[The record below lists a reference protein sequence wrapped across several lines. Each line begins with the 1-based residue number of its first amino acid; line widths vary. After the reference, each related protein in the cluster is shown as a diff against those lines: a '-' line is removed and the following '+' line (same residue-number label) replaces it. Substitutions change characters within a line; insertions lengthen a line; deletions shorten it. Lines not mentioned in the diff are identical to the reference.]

1 MQTSKTIL
9 SIAISMLFITS
20 CQNDNNTSDD
30 AQGSTDL
37 TYVPTEDRKPSFIK
51 PPILEKEIAFENFTI
66 DAQKDEEIT
75 TENGTKIT
83 IYKNSLVDED
93 GNAVSGKVEI
103 NYRDYHNPLEVY
115 LSGIPMNYDS
125 AGVEYVFETAGM
137 FELKASQG
145 GKEISLKQDGK
156 IDLDFIS
163 TSNEQDFN
171 FYELDESTGKWMVES
186 KAITTKTLV
195 NSNSGKTALTKPVA
209 QNKKNY
215 AFDMELNKSKYPELS
230 QYEGTMFEVK
240 EGEAFNSMYY
250 HVQWDNAEVKKLSTN
265 NYQLALVK
273 EDTTILVKVKPVV
286 ATNQYK
292 KAMDKYSN
300 QLAENIKRQENRSD
314 FDVYSSTTIAY
325 NSNMSAQANIT
336 RQFSVNGFGIYNID
350 KPGIF
355 QPKGEVET
363 LYVNRNNEEK
373 KLDNLSFGVVDLNRN
388 AVVSIYGKPR
398 YYTNASTVVWSIL
411 SETEMIIVFPEQF
424 ITIQDK
430 TLYASTYSIDEGISL
445 LDDIIANR

>member
-1 MQTSKTIL
+1 MKTSKAIL
-9 SIAISMLFITS
+9 SIALSMLFITS
-20 CQNDNNTSDD
+20 CQNDNNTPDD

-37 TYVPTEDRKPSFIK
+37 TYMPTEDRKLSFIK
-51 PPILEKEIAFENFTI
+51 PPILGKEIAFENFTI
-66 DAQKDEEIT
+66 DAQQDEEIN

-93 GNAVSGKVEI
+93 GNTVSGKVEI
-103 NYRDYHNPLEVY
+103 NYRDYHDPLEVY

-137 FELKASQG
+137 FELKASQD

-171 FYELDESTGKWMVES
+171 FYEFDEFTGKWIVES

-215 AFDMELNKSKYPELS
+215 AFDMELDKSKYPELS

-265 NYQLALVK
+265 NYQLALFK

-292 KAMDKYSN
+292 KAMNKYNN
-300 QLAENIKRQENRSD
+300 QLAENKKRQENRSD
-314 FDVYSSTTIAY
+314 FDIYSTSTIEY
-325 NSNMSAQANIT
+325 NSSMSAQSIIT
-336 RQFSVNGFGIYNID
+336 REFTLNGFGIYNLD
-350 KPGIF
+350 KPGIM
-355 QPKGEVET
+355 QPNGEVKT
-363 LYVNRNNEEK
+363 LLVKRNDEEQ
-373 KLDNLSFGVVDLNRN
+373 KLDGLSYTVVNLNRN
-388 AVVSIYGKPR
+388 AIVNLFGKPK
-398 YYTNASTVVWSIL
+398 YYKGSLTIVWSIL
-411 SETEMIIVFPEQF
+411 NESEMIIIFPEQF
-424 ITIQDK
+424 KTMQNK
-430 TLYASTYSIDEGISL
+430 TLLASTYSIDEGISL

>member
-1 MQTSKTIL
+1 MQTSKNIL
-9 SIAISMLFITS
+9 SIAISVLFITS

-30 AQGSTDL
+30 VQGSTDL
-37 TYVPTEDRKPSFIK
+37 TYVPNKDRKLSFIK
-51 PPILEKEIAFENFTI
+51 PPILGKEIAFENFTI

-83 IYKNSLVDED
+83 IYKNSLVDQD
-93 GNAVSGKVEI
+93 GNVVSGKVEI

-137 FELKASQG
+137 FELKASQD

-171 FYELDESTGKWMVES
+171 FYEFDEAKGEWIVES
-186 KAITTKTLV
+186 KEIKTKTLL
-195 NSNSGKTALTKPVA
+195 NSNSGKTALIKPIA
-209 QNKKNY
+209 QNKNNY
-215 AFDMELNKSKYPELS
+215 AFDMELDKSTYPELS

-250 HVQWDNAEVKKLSTN
+250 NVQWDNAEVKKLSGN
-265 NYQLALVK
+265 NYQLTLIK
-273 EDTTILVKVKPVV
+273 EDTSILVKVKPVV

-292 KAMDKYSN
+292 KAMNKYNN
-300 QLAENIKRQENRSD
+300 QMAENKKKQENRSE
-314 FDVYSSTTIAY
+314 FDVYSTSTIAY
-325 NSNMSAQANIT
+325 NTSMSAQSIIIREFT
-336 RQFSVNGFGIYNID
+336 LNGFGIYNLD
-350 KPGIF
+350 KPGIM
-355 QPKGEVET
+355 QPNGEVKT
-363 LYVNRNNEEK
+363 LLVNRNDEEQ
-373 KLDNLSFGVVDLNRN
+373 KLDKLSYTVVNLNRN
-388 AVVSIYGKPR
+388 AIVNLFGKPK
-398 YYTNASTVVWSIL
+398 YYKGALTVVWSIL
-411 SETEMIIVFPEQF
+411 NENEMIIIYPEQF
-424 ITIQDK
+424 RTMQDRKLIT
-430 TLYASTYSIDEGISL
+430 STYSIDEGISL